1 MYIMY
6 MRISNFKKAFT
17 LSETLIVLTIL
28 GIVVT
33 LTAFNTLNSSKL
45 KEKRISATSKTFYTN
60 VTSVYSDV
68 LIKYTKNYS
77 LANLNGGSSNA
88 TEYVMEAFS
97 AYLDGDKLNNCNDL
111 IVEESMKKYK
121 PNTCSDFP
129 SKIIAGFKYNEDCE
143 ADASSDDEDDGLPVI
158 EYLELNNPLNVRNV
172 QETCGY
178 ILYGFKNGSGTYGRD
193 LFMIP
198 LGKMGIK

>member
-1 MYIMY
+1 

-17 LSETLIVLTIL
+17 LSETLIVLAIL

-60 VTSVYSDV
+60 VTSVYNDV

-77 LANLNGGSSNA
+77 LANLNYGSSDA

-97 AYLDGDKLNNCNDL
+97 AYLDGDKLDNCNDL

-121 PNTCSDFP
+121 PDTIKCSDYP
-129 SKIIAGFKYNEDCE
+129 SKVIAGFKYNENCE
-143 ADASSDDEDDGLPVI
+143 ADASSDGENDGLPVI
-158 EYLELNNPLNVRNV
+158 EYLELNNPLNERNV

-178 ILYGFKNGSGTYGRD
+178 ILYGFKNGSGTYGQD